1 MKKINLRYTSIALSV
16 MAASALS
23 VTNVVNAQESTEEIV
38 VTGTRATIQ
47 SSIDQKR
54 ISTEIVDGLNADEI
68 GDIPALSIGEAL
80 STLTGV
86 STNRENGGAS
96 ETSIRG

>member
-1 MKKINLRYTSIALSV
+1 MKTINLRYTSIALSV

-23 VTNVVNAQESTEEIV
+23 ATSVVNAQEKEEIL

-54 ISTEIVDGLNADEI
+54 ISTEIVDGLNADDI

-80 STLTGV
+80 ST
-86 STNRENGGAS
+86 
-96 ETSIRG
+96 